1 MLHRSLLVVA
11 AACFSSY
18 RLMAFVTAM
27 GSATRCCCSMG
38 CGMGCAGM
46 RCWRVRSLM
55 GCATAS
61 RWGMGY
67 DWGGASVG
75 PVVAGAH
82 DRCAAR
88 MSMIDRGTMSTGI
101 PSTTPVAEAMAT
113 PTVTIAPVGPRAHA

>member
-1 MLHRSLLVVA
+1 
-11 AACFSSY
+11 
-18 RLMAFVTAM
+18 MAFVTAM

-38 CGMGCAGM
+38 CSGMGCSMGCVAM
-46 RCWRVRSLM
+46 RRWRVRSPM
-55 GCATAS
+55 GCATVLC
-61 RWGMGY
+61 WGMGY

-82 DRCAAR
+82 DRCAAY
-88 MSMIDRGTMSTGI
+88 MATIDRGTMSTGI